1 MSKNN
6 SGTLIGGLIV
16 GSAIGAVAG
25 LLYAPRRGHETR
37 QILKKS
43 AQALP
48 EIAEDLST
56 SVQLQ
61 ADRLS
66 ASALHRWDGTLTRLR
81 DAIAAGVEATQIEA
95 QTLQQARP
103 SQSNSEPSF
112 PQNSK

>member
-6 SGTLIGGLIV
+6 SGTLIGGLII

-66 ASALHRWDGTLTRLR
+66 ASALHRWDDTLMRLR

-95 QTLQQARP
+95 QALQQDRP
-103 SQSNSEPSF
+103 SQPNSESSAK
-112 PQNSK
+112 NSK

>member
-1 MSKNN
+1 MPKNN

-25 LLYAPRRGHETR
+25 LLYAPRRGQETR

-66 ASALHRWDGTLTRLR
+66 ESALHRWDGTLMRLR
-81 DAIAAGVEATQIEA
+81 EAITAGVEATQIEA
-95 QTLQQARP
+95 QTLQQTRQ
-103 SQSNSEPSF
+103 SQQNSEPS
-112 PQNSK
+112 PKNSK